1 MIKEIKAKTLELRK
15 ERSSLAPTMQFHV
28 SEIDNIG
35 KNKQRSTTDA
45 ETIQYV
51 KKAVQKLK
59 ENNGNIEEIAVLES
73 FLPVMASEEQI
84 RQFLSTLDTSNKGAV
99 MKAAK
104 QQFGVLVDMK
114 QLGQLL

>member
-1 MIKEIKAKTLELRK
+1 MIKEIKTKTLQLRK

-45 ETIQYV
+45 EAIQYV

-59 ENNGNIEEIAVLES
+59 ENNGSVEEINVLES
-73 FLPVMASEEQI
+73 FLPAMASEDQI
-84 RQFLSTLDTSNKGAV
+84 KQFLSTLDTDNKGAV
-99 MKAAK
+99 MKAVK
-104 QQFGVLVDMK
+104 EHFGVLVDMK
-114 QLGQLL
+114 QVSQLL